1 MFVPPGSSERSVKV
15 AGSREEVTQCIYHLC
30 ASMLDSP
37 ARPDTRLYRPDSGYS
52 DSRGAARM
60 ADRDR

>member
-1 MFVPPGSSERSVKV
+1 MGVV
-15 AGSREEVTQCIYHLC
+15 AGSREAVTQCIYHLC